1 LKGIYE
7 TNFEG
12 MGLIKRGKV
21 RDIYNAGDYLII
33 VATDRLSAFDCIFPN
48 PIPCK
53 GAVLTQISLY
63 WFEQLKGI
71 IPNHIVSCNP
81 EDYGESAKPYIAD
94 LRGRSMM
101 AAKANPFAIECVVRG
116 YLHGSAWKEYQR
128 QRTVCG
134 IKLPAGL
141 REKDPLPE
149 FVFTPSTKAES
160 GHDENISFE
169 RTCDIVGRETAE
181 FLRDKSLEIFR
192 FAHAQL
198 RERGFTLVDTKFE
211 FGLYKDEI
219 ILIDECIT
227 PDSSRIYLTESYYP
241 GAVSVNFDKQFVRD
255 YLEKTGWDKTPPAPQ
270 LPPDIIKGTAERYLQ
285 AYKIITGK
293 DFSC

>member
-1 LKGIYE
+1 MKGIYE
-7 TNFEG
+7 TNFEE
-12 MGLIKRGKV
+12 MPLLKRGKV
-21 RDIYNAGDYLII
+21 RDIYDAGDYLII
-33 VATDRLSAFDCIFPN
+33 VATDRLSAFDCVFPD

-63 WFEQLKGI
+63 WFDQMKGI
-71 IPNHIVSCNP
+71 IPNHVISSNP
-81 EDYGESAKPYIAD
+81 EDFGAAAKPYIED

-101 AAKANPFAIECVVRG
+101 VAKAKPFAVECVVRG

-128 QRTVCG
+128 QGTVCG
-134 IKLPAGL
+134 IKFPAGL

-149 FVFTPSTKAES
+149 FVFTPSTKAET
-160 GHDENISFE
+160 GHDENINFAQ
-169 RTCDIVGRETAE
+169 TCDIVGRETAE
-181 FLRDKSLEIFR
+181 LLRDKSLEIFR
-192 FAHAQL
+192 FAHAKL
-198 RERGFTLVDTKFE
+198 KERGFTLVDTKFE
-211 FGLYKDEI
+211 FGYYKDKI

-241 GAVSVNFDKQFVRD
+241 GAVSENFDKQFVRD
-255 YLEKTGWDKTPPAPQ
+255 YLEKTSWDKMPPAPP
-270 LPPDIIKGTAERYLQ
+270 LPPDIIKGTTERYLQ